1 MCQELSSTMLKIILD
16 KCFRICYNMPMIK
29 VYNNYMSI
37 DDMTTLYT
45 HAVTANYEIGWD
57 DTSTIENRQYP
68 CLHHDVSRADLG
80 EFMHYFY
87 DTPELKNYNY
97 EKSVINLVTPSSV
110 NFRHTHGDDTRV
122 VCYYIN
128 PEWREEWYGETI
140 FYKDNGEDDRVISY
154 LPNKA
159 VIFDGTHPHS
169 IRPASFIAP
178 SYRFTLSVF
187 FKLQDKNSS

>member
-1 MCQELSSTMLKIILD
+1 MCQELYSTMLKIILD
-16 KCFRICYNMPMIK
+16 KCLSIWYNMHMIK

-45 HAVTANYEIGWD
+45 QAVTATYEIGWD

-68 CLHHDVSRADLG
+68 CLHHDYDRTDLG

-87 DTPELKNYNY
+87 NTPELQNYTY
-97 EKSVINLVTPSSV
+97 EKAVINLVTPSSV
-110 NFRHTHGDDTRV
+110 NFRHTHGDSRV
-122 VCYYIN
+122 ICYYIN

-140 FYKDNGEDDRVISY
+140 FYQDNGEDDRVISY
-154 LPNKA
+154 QPNKA
-159 VIFDGTHPHS
+159 VIFDGNHPHS

-187 FKLQDKNSS
+187 FNKKLKNSS